1 MDRNWILLILFAVA
15 GVALYASYPAFAQ
28 DDDSAVDENPVGSI
42 MENVGDLPGAVDA
55 IKNSE
60 DKTARAL
67 AVCGLIAIILKI
79 VLSVFKLIPAA
90 IFKNKIFLK
99 IFPLGVGLAVFL
111 LSSFAAGETWYNAL
125 IMAAGGPGAILFH
138 EVWKLVPVAQ
148 DKKG

>member
-1 MDRNWILLILFAVA
+1 MDRNWIILPLLVLIGGLWWVNT
-15 GVALYASYPAFAQ
+15 PAFAQ
-28 DDDSAVDENPVGSI
+28 DDDSAEEESSVGEI
-42 MENVGDLPGAVDA
+42 IENVGELPGAIEA
-55 IKNSE
+55 IKQSE
-60 DKTARAL
+60 DKTVRAM

-111 LSSFAAGETWYNAL
+111 LTSFAAGEEWYNAL
-125 IMAAGGPGAILFH
+125 LMAAGGPGAILFH
-138 EVWKLVPVAQ
+138 EIWKLVPVAQ